1 MSQFSYWQGLGGEN
15 ADETVVAI
23 MNEQ

>member
-1 MSQFSYWQGLGGEN
+1 MSQFSCWQGLGGEN

>member
-1 MSQFSYWQGLGGEN
+1 MSQFSCWQGLGGEN
-15 ADETVVAI
+15 ADETMVAI